1 MRLWVNDLADSP
13 TYSLSQSSNIV
24 YEGSSVIYSLSTT
37 NLAAG
42 TPVYWQLYGSSINN
56 SDLSDGQLTGAGVLG
71 SDGKYSLMR
80 SFAADSSLEGDET
93 IQLGFFADAARSVSL
108 GAALSLVI
116 KEPSVGI
123 PTDGN
128 DLIIGS
134 SANED
139 LYGIAAGSTLRG
151 RGSIDKLSGNGGNDV
166 FWLGDVNGRFYD
178 DGVATSSG
186 AVDFAWITDFGS
198 GDRIQL
204 NGASANYNLKSGSYS
219 GNRGLFISVNTPL
232 AGSNPETI
240 GFVQGAVLS
249 GGGTLLG
256 LNNLSQ
262 FQYV

>member
-1 MRLWVNDLADSP
+1 
-13 TYSLSQSSNIV
+13 
-24 YEGSSVIYSLSTT
+24 VIYSLSTT

-42 TPVYWQLYGSSINN
+42 TPVYWQLFGSSINS
-56 SDLSDGQLTGAGVLG
+56 SDLSDGQLSGAGVLG

-80 SFAADSSLEGDET
+80 SFTADSLLEGDET

-128 DLIIGS
+128 DFIIGS
-134 SANED
+134 IAHED
-139 LYGIAAGSTLRG
+139 IYGIPAGSTLRG
-151 RGSIDKLSGNGGNDV
+151 RGSIDKLSGNGGNDL
-166 FWLGDVNGRFYD
+166 FWLGDGNGRYYD
-178 DGVATSSG
+178 DGIATSSG

-204 NGASANYNLKSGSYS
+204 SGAAANYSLKSGSYS
-219 GNRGLFISVNTPL
+219 GYRGLFINVNTPL
-232 AGSNPETI
+232 AGSSPETI
-240 GFVQGAVLS
+240 GFIQGAVLS
-249 GGGTLLG
+249 GSGTLLA